1 MGIAML
7 LLRVAAGVALIAV
20 AGYEKLF
27 NPQLALDFLA
37 AHPDLQIAREL
48 GIGLS
53 NVQFIRAA
61 GAIEV
66 LFGLLLISGALP
78 QVIVLVAAVPFTS
91 TLWLFGVNELLGH
104 LPIYGAMLVIL
115 IYGSHPQL
123 RRTVYSFRFSAD
135 APPPG

>member
-1 MGIAML
+1 M
-7 LLRVAAGVALIAV
+7 V

-27 NPQLALDFLA
+27 NPQLALDFLVKY
-37 AHPDLQIAREL
+37 PDLQIAHQL

-53 NVQFIRAA
+53 NVQFVRGA

-78 QVIVLVAAVPFTS
+78 QVIVLCAAIPFTA

-104 LPIYGAMLVIL
+104 LPIYGVMLVIL

-123 RRTVYSFRFSAD
+123 RRTVYSFVSQSNSPPATAD
-135 APPPG
+135 I